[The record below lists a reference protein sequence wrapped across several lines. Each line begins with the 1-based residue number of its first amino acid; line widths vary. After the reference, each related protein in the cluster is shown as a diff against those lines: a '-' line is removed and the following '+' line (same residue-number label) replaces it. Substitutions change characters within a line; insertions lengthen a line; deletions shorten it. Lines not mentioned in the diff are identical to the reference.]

1 MQYLQILLRIM
12 RFSGMFSSGA
22 RHLRRFF
29 RMREHLADIICQ
41 QMRVVCRI
49 NQPFHAVRHQTAHA
63 ADIRRN
69 ARYAKQHRLAQRIGG
84 VFNARRQHKH
94 LTF

>member
-12 RFSGMFSSGA
+12 RFSGVFPSGA
-22 RHLRRFF
+22 RHPRRFF
-29 RMREHLADIICQ
+29 RMREHLADIMRQ

-49 NQPFHAVRHQTAHA
+49 NQPLRAVPHQAAHA
-63 ADIRRN
+63 ADVRRN
-69 ARYAKQHRLAQRIGG
+69 ARHAKQHRLAQRIGG
-84 VFNARRQHKH
+84 VLNARWQHKQ